1 MKIIDC
7 FIFYNELDLL
17 TYRFNLLNNIVDYF
31 IIVESTHTF
40 IGKEKKL
47 FFNENKHLFENF
59 RNKIIHIIVDDFP
72 YKYHNVNICNNDVWN
87 NEYFQRNAI
96 SHGINYIKDLSQ
108 YDVIIISDLDEI
120 PDPYTLDKIK
130 KGDIIVDI
138 NILEMDLYYYNLNTR
153 SPSKW
158 PLCKIISYKKY
169 NELNISCN
177 DIRITQCSN
186 ILNGGWH
193 LSYFGDKYFIQNK
206 IQNFSH
212 QELNNANYT
221 DLDKIENRVK
231 KSSDLYDRDS
241 CKFEKIKIENN
252 TYLPPYYDKYLNK
265 YYN

>member
-17 TYRFNLLNNIVDYF
+17 IYRFNLLNNIVDYF

-72 YKYHNVNICNNDVWN
+72 YKYHNVNIDAGYVWN
-87 NEYFQRNAI
+87 NEFFQRNAI
-96 SHGINYIKDLSQ
+96 SRGINYIKDLAQS
-108 YDVIIISDLDEI
+108 DVIIISDVDEI
-120 PDPYTLDKIK
+120 PDPHTLNKIK
-130 KGDIIVDI
+130 KGIIIVDI

-153 SPSKW
+153 FQSKW

-177 DIRITQCSN
+177 DIRNIQCSN

-212 QELNNANYT
+212 QELNNTNYT

-231 KSSDLYDRDS
+231 NYGDLYDRNTN
-241 CKFEKIKIENN
+241 IERINIEDN
-252 TYLPPYYDKYLNK
+252 TYLPVDYDKYLNK
-265 YYN
+265 YYI